1 MRLFYQNG
9 KTYLFSTLL
18 FLMVCVTAMGQ
29 TTLSTTFANN
39 NGFSL
44 VTFNFTNNNATG
56 VVITDIASVCGA
68 SGPQA
73 VAAFYKASA
82 INGAPGA
89 INAGNGW
96 NQFGSANITGIANTT
111 STTPQPFMSGLSLV
125 VPAGATYGIA
135 VQATSLRYSTLGG
148 GTQTVTAG
156 GCVITS
162 GTNVGYAGDVAPNA
176 PTFTPR
182 GFIGSVTFIDAVPCA
197 GTPNPGNTVSTA
209 TSVCPNINF
218 TLSTQNPTPGT
229 GVSYQWQKSPDGTAW
244 SDIAGASFPTYTTSQ
259 TVSTYYRAKVTCT
272 GSTTAS
278 NSLQVTMK
286 PASQC
291 YCIPPATNCSLDDEI
306 LNVTAAGI
314 NNSSSGCSGSGYT
327 DYTNNSSVGVGSV
340 AAGLNMPMSVS
351 VGPGGTEYVGV
362 WIDYDQNGAFDTNEF
377 TLLGSAN
384 GATINGTVQI
394 PVNATVGLTRMRV
407 RVRFNTALTGGNACA
422 VYTYGETED
431 YDINITPCIPG
442 TIGTQP
448 ANTTSYCSG
457 NASISVAA
465 TGTGLTY
472 QWQERPNSSSPWTI
486 ISNGG
491 IYSGASTPTLT
502 LTNLLSTMN
511 GYQYQVAIGGPC
523 TPLFLSSVATL
534 TVGPLVATVTPA
546 SATICNGSTQQLTIT
561 TTAPPTTLIAS
572 SGNINL
578 AIPDNNPAGVTSSVN
593 VSGIPS
599 TALITNV
606 KVRFNG
612 THTWPGDVVIAL
624 KAPNGKIL
632 NLDYYLSG
640 TAGSAAGTG
649 FQNTV
654 FSSQTS
660 PVLPLIGTGTNPYTG
675 TFRPDAVVNPPA
687 PNPPAGPTGFDP
699 NTSLF
704 SDLFFNTDPNGTWTL
719 GVYDGG
725 PADLGV
731 ITSWSVEITYGAPFS
746 GIWTGT
752 DIFNDA
758 ALTSPYVPGT
768 LANTV
773 YVHPSATTQYSV
785 TISTANCTS
794 NPTIIPITVANPV
807 GTITNPE
814 NAAACVGGDASF
826 SVSAASGNP
835 ITYQWQVSTNAG
847 ATWTNISNNAI
858 YSGATTSTLSIT
870 GVPDTYDNNL
880 YRAVLTVAACTNS
893 TNSASAKLTVNP
905 LPVVVIN
912 AGPYTSIHPGI
923 TTTVTAAVS
932 PNAAATYQWYKNGV
946 LVPGA
951 TNKSIIVDIDNL
963 GDYSVSVTDVNGCS
977 AGSGSITISG
987 GESDILFIYP
997 SPNTGQFQV
1006 RYYNLKNNAV
1016 NPRIL
1021 NIFDSKGSLVLSKT
1035 YSITEEYS
1043 KMSVDMSHYSS
1054 GIYRV
1059 ELSDRNGKRIKTGS
1073 VIIL

>member
-68 SGPQA
+68 SGAQA
-73 VAAFYKASA
+73 VAAYYKASA

-89 INAGNGW
+89 ISAANGW

-111 STTPQPFMSGLSLV
+111 TTTPQPFMSGLSLV
-125 VPAGATYGIA
+125 VPPGTTYGIA

-148 GTQTVTAG
+148 GTQTVSGG

-182 GFIGSVTFIDAVPCA
+182 GFIGSVTFIDAVPCS
-197 GTPNPGNTVSTA
+197 GTPNPGNTLSTA
-209 TSVCPNINF
+209 NSVCPNINF

-229 GVSYQWQKSPDGTAW
+229 GVSYQWQKSADGTAW
-244 SDIAGASFPTYTTSQ
+244 SDIAGATFPSYTTSQ
-259 TVSTYYRAKVTCT
+259 TVATYYRANVTCT

-278 NSLQVTMK
+278 NALQVTMK

-291 YCIPPATNCSLDDEI
+291 YCIPPATNCTLDDEI

-327 DYTNNSSVGVGSV
+327 DYTNSVAAGSV

-362 WIDYDQNGAFDTNEF
+362 WIDYNQNGAFDTNEF

-384 GATINGTVQI
+384 GATINGFVQI
-394 PVNATVGLTRMRV
+394 PVNATTGTTRMRV
-407 RVRFNTALTGGNACA
+407 RVRFNTALTGANACSA
-422 VYTYGETED
+422 YTYGETED
-431 YDINITPCIPG
+431 YLINITPCIPG

-448 ANTTSYCSG
+448 ANTSSYCSG
-457 NASISVAA
+457 NATISVAA

-472 QWQERPNSSSPWTI
+472 QWQERVNASSPWTI

-502 LTNLLSTMN
+502 LTNLTSNYN
-511 GYQYQVAIGGPC
+511 GHQFQVAIGGPC

-534 TVGPLVATVTPA
+534 TVGPLVATVNPA
-546 SATICNGSTQQLTIT
+546 SATICNGSTQQLSIT
-561 TTAPPTTLIAS
+561 TTAPPATLS
-572 SGNINL
+572 LTSGPITV
-578 AIPDNNPAGVTSSVN
+578 AIPDNNVAGATSSITTNAIPAG
-593 VSGIPS
+593 
-599 TALITNV
+599 ALITGV
-606 KVRFNG
+606 KVKVNLG
-612 THTWPGDVVIAL
+612 HTWPGDLCFAL
-624 KAPNGKIL
+624 KGPNGNIVNL
-632 NLDYYLSG
+632 NYFLSG
-640 TAGSAAGTG
+640 TGAGPGTG
-649 FQNTV
+649 YVNTTW
-654 FSSQTS
+654 SSQTT
-660 PVLPLIGTGTNPYTG
+660 PTLPLVGSASDPYTG
-675 TFRPDAVVNPPA
+675 TFRPDAVVTPVVG
-687 PNPPAGPTGFDP
+687 NPPAGPTGYTP
-699 NTSLF
+699 NV
-704 SDLFFNTDPNGTWTL
+704 NTLSALTTGAANGNGTWTL
-719 GVYDGG
+719 AIFDGFNG
-725 PADLGV
+725 DNGTL
-731 ITSWSVEITYGAPFS
+731 TSWSLDITYGAPFA

-773 YVHPSATTQYSV
+773 YVHPSATTDYSV
-785 TISTANCTS
+785 TISTPNCTS
-794 NPTIIPITVANPV
+794 DPTIIPITVANPV
-807 GTITNPE
+807 GQLTDPSNT
-814 NAAACVGGDASF
+814 AVCVGGNTSF
-826 SVSAASGNP
+826 TVAAASGNP

-847 ATWTNISNNAI
+847 ATWTNISNTGV
-858 YSGATTSTLSIT
+858 YSGATTNTLNLT
-870 GVPDTYDNNL
+870 AVPASYDNYL
-880 YRAVLTVAACTNS
+880 YRAVLSVAACTN
-893 TNSASAKLTVNP
+893 TATSASAKLTVNP

-932 PNAAATYQWYKNGV
+932 PNAAATYQWYKDGV
-946 LVPGA
+946 LIPGA
-951 TNKSIIVDIDNL
+951 TAKSVTVDIDNL
-963 GDYSVSVTDVNGCS
+963 GDYSVAVTDVNGCS
-977 AGSGSITISG
+977 SNSGSLTISG

-997 SPNTGQFQV
+997 SPNTGLFQV
-1006 RYYNLKNNAV
+1006 RYYNLNGNAI

-1021 NIFDSKGSLVLSKT
+1021 NIFDSKGALVFSKT
-1035 YSITEEYS
+1035 YSVTETYS
-1043 KMSVDMSHYSS
+1043 KMAVDMSHYSS

-1073 VIIL
+1073 VVIL